1 MMEGRAVTKA
11 EAAWH
16 DLLGTRVGCI
26 CCILDT
32 GCIDLEAHQHY
43 VSIHHCYG
51 RTKPWAHWYVLPL
64 CERHHQGRPGHN
76 DNAVHVNKAR
86 FEATYG
92 KQVELLMA
100 CVQVV
105 ERFQEA
111 AVSLVERR
119 SLEVPPQ
126 VREIIAKY
134 ERQQAALQ
142 ADSCAP

>member
-1 MMEGRAVTKA
+1 MEGRSVTKA

-43 VSIHHCYG
+43 VSIHHVAG

-64 CERHHQGRPGHN
+64 CERHHQGRPGHR

-92 KQVELLMA
+92 RQIEQVKA
-100 CVQVV
+100 CAQIV
-105 ERFQEA
+105 ERYG
-111 AVSLVERR
+111 LD
-119 SLEVPPQ
+119 VPPQ
-126 VREIIAKY
+126 VRELIRKY
-134 ERQQAALQ
+134 ERQQAELQ
-142 ADSCAP
+142 GETYAP